1 MRRFSAAYLSRT
13 RDGMWADSIA
23 ALSDL
28 ELPNRR
34 QILDVG
40 CGTGEL
46 TQVLAAGSQSEN
58 TDTAP
63 ARVVGLDADRSL
75 LDVAQSATALEYAQG
90 DATGIPFVDDAFDL
104 VVCQALLINLPEP
117 AAALEEFARVSSELV
132 ATIEPNNAHVGVDST
147 VEAEQRLEQ
156 TARDAFVRGVNTD
169 VSIGDAVPTLFDS
182 IGLQDISTARYH
194 HQKRTEPP
202 YSSAELSDAAAKAS
216 GSGLDDH
223 ATELRRGLDSE
234 TAPASYDE
242 LRSQWREMGRSI
254 VEQMQEGSYRRVEI
268 VPFDVTVGR
277 VPSNT

>member
-28 ELPNRR
+28 DLPNRR

-46 TQVLAAGSQSEN
+46 TRVLK
-58 TDTAP
+58 TASNPTEP
-63 ARVVGLDADRSL
+63 ARVVGIDADRSL
-75 LDVAQSATALEYAQG
+75 LDVARSETALEYAQG
-90 DATGIPFVDDAFDL
+90 DATGLPFADDAFDL

-169 VSIGDAVPTLFDS
+169 VSIGDTVPTLFDS

-194 HQKRTEPP
+194 HEKRTEPP

-234 TAPASYDE
+234 TAPESYDE

-254 VEQMQEGSYRRVEI
+254 VEQMQEGSYRRVEV

-277 VPSNT
+277 VPSNK